1 MGFLAA
7 QAPKE
12 AEMDLKLLGKRALIT
27 GGSRGIGKAIART
40 LAEEGVSVV
49 IAARGRDAL
58 DATAVELSEETGS
71 SVVGVVADTGSDD
84 SVRNLV
90 SEANNLLG
98 GIDILVNCAARPGGQ
113 GAVPTLAEITEEE
126 FNDHMNVKV
135 MGYLRC
141 AREVA
146 PLMADQGWG
155 RIINISGMASRSS
168 GTVIGSMR
176 NVAVSAMTKNLA
188 DELGPDGINVTVVH
202 PGMTRTEATAGVVAS
217 RAEAA
222 GISEAEVEKQMS
234 GGNSVQTIIDARD
247 IAYVVTM
254 LASPLSIAITGDSI
268 AAGGGVGTAIHY

>member
-1 MGFLAA
+1 
-7 QAPKE
+7 
-12 AEMDLKLLGKRALIT
+12 MDLKLDGKRALVT
-27 GGSRGIGKAIART
+27 GGSRGIGRAIART
-40 LAEEGVSVV
+40 LAAEGVSVV
-49 IAARGRDAL
+49 VAARGQEAL
-58 DATAVELSEETGS
+58 GTTAAELAAETGS
-71 SVVGVVADTGSDD
+71 KVVGVVVDTGSNAG
-84 SVRNLV
+84 VRNLV
-90 SEANNLLG
+90 AEAKNLLG

-146 PLMADQGWG
+146 PLMIEQDWG
-155 RIINISGMASRSS
+155 RIINISGMASRNS

-188 DELGPDGINVTVVH
+188 DELGSHGINVTVVH
-202 PGMTRTEATAGVVAS
+202 PGMTRTEATAGVVAR

-222 GISEAEVEKQMS
+222 GVSESEMEEQMAQ
-234 GGNSVQTIIDARD
+234 GNSVRTIIDASD